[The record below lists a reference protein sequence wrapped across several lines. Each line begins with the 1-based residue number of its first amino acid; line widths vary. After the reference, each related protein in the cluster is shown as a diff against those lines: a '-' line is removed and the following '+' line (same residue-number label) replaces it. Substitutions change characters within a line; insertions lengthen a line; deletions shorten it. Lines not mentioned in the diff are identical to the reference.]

1 MQEIKISVY
10 HIIHFT
16 ELIDKTFTTYEK
28 LLAKDVFKD
37 NNNSDLR
44 VIVYMNTCSQI
55 LLYTNFLRKEYFD
68 FFTITN
74 TKNEEEKEK
83 IRQINELLKPV
94 FKKIDEW
101 KDIKNF
107 RDNVLAHNLRDKKKG
122 RKSVFMLKGLS
133 GYNIPEK
140 PIEYLFLIRC
150 TNIIKKVIYEVFE
163 KEYIEIDEEINS
175 DKYNNKALMPRRDY
189 DKEYD
194 YLVKELKTIQK
205 KIEERFS

>member
-1 MQEIKISVY
+1 MKEINTSVY

-28 LLAKDVFKD
+28 LLAKDVFK

-44 VIVYMNTCSQI
+44 FIVYMNTCSQI
-55 LLYTNFLRKEYFD
+55 LLYTSFLRDEYFD
-68 FFTITN
+68 FFTIRK

-107 RDNVLAHNLRDKKKG
+107 RNTVLAHNLRDKKKE

-133 GYNIPEK
+133 GYNIPER
-140 PIEYLFLIRC
+140 PIEYLFLVRC
-150 TNIIKKVIYEVFE
+150 TNIIRKVIYEVFK
-163 KEYIEIDEEINS
+163 KEYVEIDEEINS
-175 DKYNNKALMPRRDY
+175 DKYTDKVLKPRRDY
-189 DKEYD
+189 GKEYD
-194 YLVKELKTIQK
+194 CLIKDLETVQK
-205 KIEERFS
+205 KIEDRFE